1 MVAAAMSVRRS
12 ELLSLM
18 SVTIFA
24 VDDRSLFLAPGG
36 FRYDFLHH
44 VLPTRL
50 RFDDLSTLAGSRTE
64 VDTLAPNKTILVYS
78 VNGAISADGVA
89 VGGTIVYQNGWVVVM
104 SVESSLDDAT
114 ASPANPPLHAGSP
127 ETDYYVPA
135 SAPRSGF
142 SYSGNS
148 TGNRPPGSSKGEFS
162 PGTPSPAVD
171 LDGGDDD
178 YPTPTSFD
186 PKISAGGPSPE
197 TVNYDF
203 VDPNCDVNS
212 TAGVEGGD
220 LFCPARNARE
230 LTEQSQPLDSFG
242 QTSDHLTQ
250 SDNVKIFENVNI
262 ADDLFFYT

>member
-1 MVAAAMSVRRS
+1 MSVRGS
-12 ELLSLM
+12 ELLSLP

-50 RFDDLSTLAGSRTE
+50 RFDDLSMLGVGGTE

-89 VGGTIVYQNGWVVVM
+89 VDGTAVYQNSWVVVM
-104 SVESSLDDAT
+104 SVKASLDDAT

-127 ETDYYVPA
+127 ETDYYVP
-135 SAPRSGF
+135 SPAPRSGV
-142 SYSGNS
+142 SYGGNS
-148 TGNRPPGSSKGEFS
+148 TRKQPPGSSKGEFAS
-162 PGTPSPAVD
+162 GAPSPAVD
-171 LDGGDDD
+171 LDGVYGDH
-178 YPTPTSFD
+178 PTPTSFD
-186 PKISAGGPSPE
+186 PEISAWGPSLEP
-197 TVNYDF
+197 VNYDF

-220 LFCPARNARE
+220 LFCRTRKMRE

-242 QTSDHLTQ
+242 QTSNHLTQ
-250 SDNVKIFENVNI
+250 SDYVKIFENVNI

>member
-12 ELLSLM
+12 ELLSLT

-44 VLPTRL
+44 VLSTRL
-50 RFDDLSTLAGSRTE
+50 RFDDLSTLAVGGTE

-89 VGGTIVYQNGWVVVM
+89 VDGTEVYLNGWVVVM
-104 SVESSLDDAT
+104 SVKVSLDDVT
-114 ASPANPPLHAGSP
+114 ASPVNIPLLAGSP
-127 ETDYYVPA
+127 ETDYYVP
-135 SAPRSGF
+135 SPAPRFGV
-142 SYSGNS
+142 SYGGNS
-148 TGNRPPGSSKGEFS
+148 TGKQPPGSSKGEFS
-162 PGTPSPAVD
+162 SGTPSPAVD
-171 LDGGDDD
+171 LDGGYDD

-186 PKISAGGPSPE
+186 PEISTGGPSPE
-197 TVNYDF
+197 PVNYDF

-230 LTEQSQPLDSFG
+230 LTEQSQLLDSFG
-242 QTSDHLTQ
+242 QTSDHMTQ
-250 SDNVKIFENVNI
+250 SNDVKIFENVNI